1 MYSPYSFQVP
11 ISLIWQETVC
21 LIAYS
26 PVYLYRKTTHK
37 KLHLKIIVTISLPR
51 IEVSHSEEQMIIL
64 PRRLLEYFI
73 GIGMKSLN
81 IKRDMDSVQRFKFG
95 RIPFAIK
102 FNPGFNSTLATGKF
116 DFEMFSL
123 LTNKQ
128 SSIDSGAGFWKPSH
142 VYCRFVNEADIYIFC
157 RAWFSLFLRV
167 LFTTDTIS

>member
-1 MYSPYSFQVP
+1 METIYDLKINLKNKRGNWARLHIFDNLKFVLKRSETQRIFEIFQPKMYSPYSFQVP

-81 IKRDMDSVQRFKFG
+81 IKRDMDSV
-95 RIPFAIK
+95 
-102 FNPGFNSTLATGKF
+102 
-116 DFEMFSL
+116 
-123 LTNKQ
+123 
-128 SSIDSGAGFWKPSH
+128 
-142 VYCRFVNEADIYIFC
+142 
-157 RAWFSLFLRV
+157 
-167 LFTTDTIS
+167 